1 MKTYP
6 TSVLDQ
12 LFSVYFIESRY
23 PYEFALGI
31 DQAIAKVLAFA
42 THGF

>member
-1 MKTYP
+1 MRTYLL
-6 TSVLDQ
+6 SELDQ
-12 LFSVYFIESRY
+12 LFSVHFIVPRY
-23 PYEFALGI
+23 SYKFALGI